1 MANIIGA
8 VTTSHIPA
16 IANAMAN
23 GLEQTPYWKPFFD
36 AYPPVRDWLNEKKPD
51 VIILFYN
58 DHGLEF
64 FIDKKPT
71 FAMGVADEYHNAD
84 EGWGIPTIPP
94 VTGESELSWHIAN
107 SIVDEGF
114 DMTICQEMKVDH
126 GLTVPLNLMW
136 PGHQY
141 GHVKVIPVCINCEQ
155 YPMPQPWRTF
165 ELGRAIG
172 RAVQSYEEDIN
183 VVVFGTGGMSHQL
196 DGERA
201 GFINRAF
208 DIDCLDKLVSDPE
221 ALTKYTNMD
230 LVEQGGAQAVELNMH
245 IAMRG
250 TLLGKVT
257 ELHRNYHAPISNTGS
272 GLMLLEHEMP
282 KGE

>member
-1 MANIIGA
+1 MAKIIGA

-23 GLEQTPYWKPFFD
+23 GLEETPYWKPFFD
-36 AYPPVRDWLNEKKPD
+36 GYPPVRDWLNEKKPD

-71 FAMGVADEYHNAD
+71 FAMGVADEYYNSD

-94 VTGESELSWHIAN
+94 VTGESDLSWHIAN

-155 YPMPQPWRTF
+155 YPMAQPWRTF

-172 RAVQSYEEDIN
+172 RAVASYEEDIN

-208 DIDCLDKLVSDPE
+208 DIDCLDKLVSNPE
-221 ALTKYTNMD
+221 ALTKYSNMD
-230 LVEQGGAQAVELNMH
+230 LVEQGGAQAVELNML

-257 ELHRNYHAPISNTGS
+257 ERHRNYHAPISNTGS
-272 GLMLLEHEMP
+272 GLMLLENEMP
-282 KGE
+282 TAE

>member
-23 GLEQTPYWKPFFD
+23 KQEDTPYWKPFFD
-36 AYPPVRDWLNEKKPD
+36 GYPPVRKWLNEKQPD
-51 VIILFYN
+51 VIVLFYN

-71 FAMGVADEYHNAD
+71 FAIGVADEYHNSD
-84 EGWGIPTIPP
+84 EGWGIATIPP

-107 SIVDEGF
+107 SLVEDGF

-126 GLTVPLNLMW
+126 GLTVPLSLMW
-136 PGHQY
+136 PGNNY

-155 YPMPQPWRTF
+155 HPMPQPWRCF
-165 ELGRAIG
+165 ELGKAIG
-172 RAVQSYEEDIN
+172 KAIESYDEDIS
-183 VVVFGTGGMSHQL
+183 VAIFGTGGLSHQL

-201 GFINRAF
+201 GIINREF
-208 DIDCLDKLVSDPE
+208 DLECMDKLVSDPE
-221 ALTKYTNMD
+221 ALTKYSNLE
-230 LVEQGGAQAVELNMH
+230 LVEIGGAQTVELNMW

-250 TLLGKVT
+250 ALRGKVT

-272 GLMLLEHEMP
+272 GVLLLEHEMP
-282 KGE
+282 SK

>member
-23 GLEQTPYWKPFFD
+23 KQEQEPYWKPFFD

-51 VIILFYN
+51 VVVLFYN

-64 FIDKKPT
+64 FLDKKPM
-71 FAMGVADEYHNAD
+71 FAIGTADQYENTD

-107 SIVDEGF
+107 ELVFNGF
-114 DMTICQEMKVDH
+114 DMTICQEMRVDH
-126 GLTVPLNLMW
+126 GVTVPLNLMW
-136 PGHQY
+136 PGHNY
-141 GHVKVIPVCINCEQ
+141 GHIKVIPVCINCEMH
-155 YPMPQPWRTF
+155 PMPQPWRVYQLGQEIGKAIASF
-165 ELGRAIG
+165 DKEL
-172 RAVQSYEEDIN
+172 D
-183 VVVFGTGGMSHQL
+183 VVLFGTGGLSHQL

-201 GFINRAF
+201 GLINREF
-208 DIDCLDKLVSDPE
+208 DLECMDKLVNDPE
-221 ALTKYTNMD
+221 ALTQYSNHD
-230 LVEQGGAQAVELNMH
+230 LIRIGGAQAVELNMW

-250 TLLGKVT
+250 AMHGKVT
-257 ELHRNYHAPISNTGS
+257 KLHENYHAPISNTGA
-272 GLMLLEHEMP
+272 GLLLLEHEMP
-282 KGE
+282 EA

>member
-1 MANIIGA
+1 MAKIIGA

-23 GLEQTPYWKPFFD
+23 GLEETPYWKPFFD
-36 AYPPVRDWLNEKKPD
+36 GYPPVRDWLNEKKPD

-71 FAMGVADEYHNAD
+71 FAIGVADEYYNSD

-94 VTGESELSWHIAN
+94 VTGESDLSWHIAN

-155 YPMPQPWRTF
+155 YPMAQPWRTF

-172 RAVQSYEEDIN
+172 RAVASYEEDIN

-221 ALTKYTNMD
+221 ALTKYSNMD
-230 LVEQGGAQAVELNMH
+230 LVEQGGAQAVELNML

-257 ELHRNYHAPISNTGS
+257 ERHRNYHAPISNTGS
-272 GLMLLEHEMP
+272 GLMLLENDISTAE
-282 KGE
+282 

>member
-1 MANIIGA
+1 MAKIIGA

-23 GLEQTPYWKPFFD
+23 GLEETPYWKPFFD
-36 AYPPVRDWLNEKKPD
+36 GYPPVRDWLNEKKPD

-71 FAMGVADEYHNAD
+71 FAIGVADEYYNSD

-94 VTGESELSWHIAN
+94 VTGESDLSWHIAN

-155 YPMPQPWRTF
+155 YPMAQPWRTF

-172 RAVQSYEEDIN
+172 RAVASYEEDIN

-221 ALTKYTNMD
+221 ALTKYSNMD
-230 LVEQGGAQAVELNMH
+230 LVEQGGAQAVELNML

-257 ELHRNYHAPISNTGS
+257 ERHRNYHAPISNTGS
-272 GLMLLEHEMP
+272 GLMLLENEISTA
-282 KGE
+282 E

>member
-8 VTTSHIPA
+8 ITTSHIPA

-23 GLEQTPYWKPFFD
+23 GLEETPYWKPFFD
-36 AYPPVRDWLNEKKPD
+36 GYPPVRDWLNEKKPD

-71 FAMGVADEYHNAD
+71 FAMGVADEYYNSD

-94 VTGESELSWHIAN
+94 VTGESDLSWHIAN

-136 PGHQY
+136 PGHKY

-165 ELGRAIG
+165 ELGRRSVVLFSLMKKTLTSLCLVRVACLINWM
-172 RAVQSYEEDIN
+172 ASVQVLLTAHLISI
-183 VVVFGTGGMSHQL
+183 V
-196 DGERA
+196 
-201 GFINRAF
+201 
-208 DIDCLDKLVSDPE
+208 DKLVSDPE
-221 ALTKYTNMD
+221 ALTKYAIWI
-230 LVEQGGAQAVELNMH
+230 LLERRASVELNMH

-282 KGE
+282 GE

>member
-1 MANIIGA
+1 MAKIIGA

-23 GLEQTPYWKPFFD
+23 GLEETPYWKPFFD
-36 AYPPVRDWLNEKKPD
+36 GYPPVRDWLNEKKPD

-71 FAMGVADEYHNAD
+71 FAMGVADEYYNSD

-94 VTGESELSWHIAN
+94 VTGESDLSWHIAN

-136 PGHQY
+136 PGHKY

-155 YPMPQPWRTF
+155 YPMPQPKRTF

-172 RAVQSYEEDIN
+172 RAVASYEKDIN

-208 DIDCLDKLVSDPE
+208 DIDCLDKLVTDPE
-221 ALTKYTNMD
+221 ALTKYTNID
-230 LVEQGGAQAVELNMH
+230 LVEQGGAQAVELNML

-272 GLMLLEHEMP
+272 GLMLLENDVP
-282 KGE
+282 K

>member
-1 MANIIGA
+1 MAKIIGA

-23 GLEQTPYWKPFFD
+23 GLEETPYWKPFFD
-36 AYPPVRDWLNEKKPD
+36 GYPPVRDWLNEKKPD

-71 FAMGVADEYHNAD
+71 FAMGVADEYYNSD

-94 VTGESELSWHIAN
+94 VTGESDLSWHIAN

-155 YPMPQPWRTF
+155 YPMAQPWRTF

-172 RAVQSYEEDIN
+172 RAVASYEEDIN

-221 ALTKYTNMD
+221 ALTKYSNMD
-230 LVEQGGAQAVELNMH
+230 LVEQGGAQAVELNML

-257 ELHRNYHAPISNTGS
+257 ERHRNYHAPISNTGS
-272 GLMLLEHEMP
+272 GLMLLENEMP
-282 KGE
+282 EAK